1 VRKTP
6 IKYNATVLNAFEA
19 GCGNVVCFL
28 TEEISSIQLER
39 LAALVD
45 ERKCESVSFF

>member
-1 VRKTP
+1 VKQTP

-28 TEEISSIQLER
+28 TEEISSRHCHVAIG
-39 LAALVD
+39 LA
-45 ERKCESVSFF
+45 VSDLRP